1 MMGIYCSNGNT
12 FFFFRF
18 SKDTDWIT
26 YEGVVT
32 DTALINLANHQ
43 SNEQDHNKDGSIVSN

>member
-1 MMGIYCSNGNT
+1 MGIYCSNGNK
-12 FFFFRF
+12 FFFRF

-32 DTALINLANHQ
+32 DTASINLANYQ